1 MKPGTKT
8 GKKGETEMREKS
20 WLGRKGWIVV
30 SAVVMAFALAGGIFG
45 VERAYA
51 KTAKE
56 INASVDVALD
66 RFFKDIKGAKEF
78 ADAAKGMLVMPGI
91 KKAAVGIG
99 GEYGEGALR
108 VKGQSV
114 AYYNFVAASYGWQIG
129 AQAKD
134 MIVVF
139 MTDEAL
145 KNFQGSKG
153 WEAGLDGN
161 IAVIELG
168 AGGVLDTKSIKD
180 PIVAF
185 VFDVKGLMADISLKG
200 GKFTKLD
207 K

>member
-1 MKPGTKT
+1 
-8 GKKGETEMREKS
+8 MREKS
-20 WLGRKGWIVV
+20 WTGKKGWIVV
-30 SAVVMAFALAGGIFG
+30 SAVVMAFALAGGIFA

-66 RFFKDIKGAKEF
+66 RFYKEIKGAKEF
-78 ADAAKGMLVMPGI
+78 ANTAKGMLVMPGVT
-91 KKAAVGIG
+91 KAAVGVG

-108 VKGQSV
+108 VKGKSV
-114 AYYNFVAASYGWQIG
+114 AYYNFAAASFGLQIG

-134 MIVVF
+134 MIIAF

-145 KNFQGSKG
+145 KKFQDSKN
-153 WEAGLDGN
+153 WEAGVDGN
-161 IAVIELG
+161 IAVINLG

-180 PIVAF
+180 SIVAF

-200 GKFTKLD
+200 GKFTKMD

>member
-1 MKPGTKT
+1 MG
-8 GKKGETEMREKS
+8 EKS
-20 WLGRKGWIVV
+20 FSERKGWIVGL
-30 SAVVMAFALAGGIFG
+30 AVALVLTLAGGIFA

-56 INASVDVALD
+56 IDASADAALD
-66 RFFKDIKGAKEF
+66 RFYKDVKGAKEF
-78 ADAAKGMLVMPGI
+78 TDAAKGMLVMPGV
-91 KKAAVGIG
+91 KKAAYGIG

-114 AYYNFVAASYGWQIG
+114 AYYNFFAASYGWQIG

-134 MIVVF
+134 MVVAF

-145 KNFQGSKG
+145 KKFQEGKG
-153 WEAGLDGN
+153 FEVGVDGN
-161 IAVIELG
+161 IAIITIG

>member
-1 MKPGTKT
+1 M
-8 GKKGETEMREKS
+8 
-20 WLGRKGWIVV
+20 VV
-30 SAVVMAFALAGGIFG
+30 MAVVMSFALAGGIFA

-56 INASVDVALD
+56 IDASADAALD
-66 RFFKDIKGAKEF
+66 RFYKDVKGAKEF
-78 ADAAKGMLVMPGI
+78 ANMAKGMLVMPGV
-91 KKAAVGIG
+91 KKAAYGIG

-114 AYYNFVAASYGWQIG
+114 AYYNFFAASYGWQIG

-134 MIVVF
+134 LVVAF

-145 KNFQGSKG
+145 KKFQETKG
-153 WEAGLDGN
+153 FEVGIDGN
-161 IAVIELG
+161 IAIINIG

>member
-1 MKPGTKT
+1 
-8 GKKGETEMREKS
+8 MREKRRT
-20 WLGRKGWIVV
+20 GRKGWMVV
-30 SAVVMAFALAGGIFG
+30 SAVVMALALAGGIFA

-66 RFFKDIKGAKEF
+66 RFYKEVKGAKEF
-78 ADAAKGMLVMPGI
+78 ANAAKGMLVMPGVT
-91 KKAAVGIG
+91 KAAVGIG

-108 VKGQSV
+108 IKGKSV
-114 AYYNFVAASYGWQIG
+114 AYYNFAAASFGLQIG

-134 MIVVF
+134 MIIAF

-145 KNFQGSKG
+145 KKFQSSKN
-153 WEAGLDGN
+153 WEAGVDGN
-161 IAVIELG
+161 IAVINLG

-185 VFDVKGLMADISLKG
+185 VFDVKGLMADVSLKG
-200 GKFTKLD
+200 GKFTKMD
-207 K
+207 KGK

>member
-1 MKPGTKT
+1 
-8 GKKGETEMREKS
+8 
-20 WLGRKGWIVV
+20 
-30 SAVVMAFALAGGIFG
+30 
-45 VERAYA
+45 
-51 KTAKE
+51 
-56 INASVDVALD
+56 
-66 RFFKDIKGAKEF
+66 
-78 ADAAKGMLVMPGI
+78 VMPGVT
-91 KKAAVGIG
+91 KAAVGVG

-108 VKGQSV
+108 VQGKSV
-114 AYYNFVAASYGWQIG
+114 GYYNFGAASYGLQIG

-134 MIVVF
+134 MIIAF

-153 WEAGLDGN
+153 WEAGVDGN
-161 IAVIELG
+161 IAVIKLG

-200 GKFTKLD
+200 GKFTKMD

>member
-1 MKPGTKT
+1 
-8 GKKGETEMREKS
+8 MRGKS
-20 WLGRKGWIVV
+20 WTGRKGWIVV
-30 SAVVMAFALAGGIFG
+30 STVVMALALAGGIFA

-66 RFFKDIKGAKEF
+66 RFYKDIKGAKEF
-78 ADAAKGMLVMPGI
+78 ANIAKGMLVMPGV

-108 VKGQSV
+108 VNGQSV
-114 AYYNFVAASYGWQIG
+114 AYYNFAAASYGLQIG

-134 MIVVF
+134 MIIAF

-153 WEAGLDGN
+153 WEAGVDGN

>member
-1 MKPGTKT
+1 
-8 GKKGETEMREKS
+8 MRGKS
-20 WLGRKGWIVV
+20 WTGRKGWIVV
-30 SAVVMAFALAGGIFG
+30 SAVVMALALAGGIFA

-66 RFFKDIKGAKEF
+66 RFYKDIKGAKEF
-78 ADAAKGMLVMPGI
+78 ANIAKGMLVMPGV
-91 KKAAVGIG
+91 KKAAVGVG
-99 GEYGEGALR
+99 AEYGEGALR

-114 AYYNFVAASYGWQIG
+114 AYYNFAAASYGWQIG

-134 MIVVF
+134 MIIAF

-145 KNFQGSKG
+145 KNFQDSKG
-153 WEAGLDGN
+153 WEAGVDGN
-161 IAVIELG
+161 IAIIELG

-185 VFDVKGLMADISLKG
+185 VFDVKGLYGGHFSKG

>member
-1 MKPGTKT
+1 
-8 GKKGETEMREKS
+8 MREKS
-20 WLGRKGWIVV
+20 WTGRKGWIVV
-30 SAVVMAFALAGGIFG
+30 SAVVMAVALTGGIFA

-56 INASVDVALD
+56 INASVDAALD
-66 RFFKDIKGAKEF
+66 RFYKDIKGAKEF
-78 ADAAKGMLVMPGI
+78 ADAAKGMLVMPSI
-91 KKAAVGIG
+91 KKAAVGVG

-114 AYYNFVAASYGWQIG
+114 AYYNFAAASYGWQIG

-161 IAVIELG
+161 IAVINLG

-185 VFDVKGLMADISLKG
+185 VFDVKGLIADISLKG
-200 GKFTKLD
+200 GKFTKMD

>member
-1 MKPGTKT
+1 
-8 GKKGETEMREKS
+8 MREKS
-20 WLGRKGWIVV
+20 WAGRKGWMVV
-30 SAVVMAFALAGGIFG
+30 SAVVMALVLAGGILA

-56 INASVDVALD
+56 IDASADEALARFYKDV
-66 RFFKDIKGAKEF
+66 KGGNEF
-78 ADAAKGMLVMPGI
+78 INAAKGMLVMPAI
-91 KKAAVGIG
+91 KKAALGVGA
-99 GEYGEGALR
+99 EYGEGALR
-108 VKGQSV
+108 VKGKSV
-114 AYYNFVAASYGWQIG
+114 AYYNFAAGSYGWQIG

-139 MTDEAL
+139 MTEEAL
-145 KNFQGSKG
+145 KSFQGSKG

-161 IAVIELG
+161 VAVITLG

-180 PIVAF
+180 PIVVF

-200 GKFTKLD
+200 GKFTKMD